1 MNNHKEQVMNF
12 VRKRLLYWQT
22 ETNVHLVRADL
33 ANLRRGIGKKPGE
46 LPQLWGLLFRDFP
59 EELMSQSG
67 VPTWEEWAV
76 SGALTLYALHQQGS
90 DQKMHVKGQSLG
102 TAVGR
107 LTGGDEERLKAVQR
121 RFNAFATAQ
130 SMPECLHHLRGLIQL
145 LRSEGI
151 PLDYGE
157 LAGDLYTF
165 QVPEGAAKVRL
176 RWGQDFYR
184 AAFRF
189 QERKD
194 DDHV

>member
-102 TAVGR
+102 TAVGS
-107 LTGGDEERLKAVQR
+107 LAGGDEERLKAVQR

-184 AAFRF
+184 AAFPVP
-189 QERKD
+189 RKD

>member
-1 MNNHKEQVMNF
+1 
-12 VRKRLLYWQT
+12 
-22 ETNVHLVRADL
+22 
-33 ANLRRGIGKKPGE
+33 
-46 LPQLWGLLFRDFP
+46 
-59 EELMSQSG
+59 MSQSG

-76 SGALTLYALHQQGS
+76 SGALTLYALHQQGN

-102 TAVGR
+102 TAVGS
-107 LTGGDEERLKAVQR
+107 LAGSDEERLKAVQR

-151 PLDYGE
+151 PMDYGE

-184 AAFRF
+184 AASRF

-194 DDHV
+194 DNHV